1 MNLNNI
7 VRFLLSHHTILNIQS
22 DQARDQTKVPPSIQH
37 QFGLIDYD
45 KGETSIILGD
55 KITL

>member
-55 KITL
+55 KIT